1 MMLERRVVPSLVFL
15 LNFPE
20 ITENEQVWPHTQR
33 LPGMLRDGGSPGTT
47 ESLWVPHGASFLA
60 GWLVN
65 KPHTAYV
72 WGWPHLPH
80 NFNDFSLSWLPK
92 Q

>member
-1 MMLERRVVPSLVFL
+1 MLERRAVPSLVSW

-20 ITENEQVWPHTQR
+20 ITENEQVRPHPQR
-33 LPGMLRDGGSPGTT
+33 LSGMLRDGVSPGT
-47 ESLWVPHGASFLA
+47 ESLWVPRGAYCLA

-72 WGWPHLPH
+72 WGLPHLPH